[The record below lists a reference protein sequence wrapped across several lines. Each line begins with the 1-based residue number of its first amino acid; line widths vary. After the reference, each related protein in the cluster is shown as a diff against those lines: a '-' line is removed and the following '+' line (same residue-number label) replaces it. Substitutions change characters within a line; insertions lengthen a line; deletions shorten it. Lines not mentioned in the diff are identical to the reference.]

1 MEIVFSDVGCRIAGR
16 IKDLGLKQLDI
27 CNKTG
32 LSTTAL
38 SQYCTGKRVPDTVS
52 LYKIATALGVSME
65 WVLTGEDLTVEDV
78 RDAALDL
85 AQIKKEQGLTCDG
98 SPLDN
103 IEADLVAMFRLLP
116 PSHREEVFD
125 LVYFKYKR
133 HIEGE
138 KESIYWTYSDE
149 SSDEGSGP
157 AEGHKTH
164 DETA

>member
-16 IKDLGLKQLDI
+16 IKELGLKQLDV

-65 WVLTGEDLTVEDV
+65 WVLTGEDLTVEDSG
-78 RDAALDL
+78 AALPDL
-85 AQIKKEQGLTCDG
+85 EDVKKEQGLLCDG
-98 SPLDN
+98 SPLSSL
-103 IEADLVAMFRLLP
+103 ETDLVAMFRLLP
-116 PSHREEVFD
+116 EEEREDVFD
-125 LVYFKYKR
+125 IVHLKYKR
-133 HIEGE
+133 RVER
-138 KESIYWTYSDE
+138 KRESIYWTYFDE
-149 SSDEGSGP
+149 SGGEQSGP
-157 AEGHKTH
+157 AEGHETR

>member
-1 MEIVFSDVGCRIAGR
+1 MSELVERLEGVAKKKGLTFNRIER
-16 IKDLGLKQLDI
+16 ELGLGNGTIKRWNDQSPRLD
-27 CNKTG
+27 K
-32 LSTTAL
+32 LTAVA
-38 SQYCTGKRVPDTVS
+38 QFVGVS
-52 LYKIATALGVSME
+52 LDYLVFGTPRTEGTPS
-65 WVLTGEDLTVEDV
+65 GEP
-78 RDAALDL
+78 ALDL
-85 AQIKKEQGLTCDG
+85 ARMEEEQGLLCDG
-98 SPLDN
+98 SPLSSL
-103 IEADLVAMFRLLP
+103 ETDLVAMFRLLP